1 MQPQH
6 QGQHQQSNEPTC
18 ITTVEPTIVDLSNK
32 MQPFKLQSVSG
43 THPELSTTVPSS
55 PKVKQD
61 IPSRDDQEMRRR
73 VNKRNIERRRR
84 ACISNK
90 LSALHSLAVSFVDEK
105 PQPRLHQRTEI
116 MDLLNQCVSVLQ
128 GLSKFVKSEP
138 ELQAKMRC
146 LELASVKRS
155 EQREGQRHG
164 TAFKSKKVHE
174 AIVKIEKG
182 NVSPC
187 TSTFT
192 PNGRYQ
198 ALTTSTPLVASPS
211 YPQRK
216 CPPTTPGM
224 KRDFADSGLDCFP
237 SLSSPKVIVSSSL
250 PTSSIS
256 LKTHFEEIQ
265 SKKRHCE
272 SSSPDIWRPY
282 RD

>member
-1 MQPQH
+1 
-6 QGQHQQSNEPTC
+6 
-18 ITTVEPTIVDLSNK
+18 
-32 MQPFKLQSVSG
+32 
-43 THPELSTTVPSS
+43 
-55 PKVKQD
+55 
-61 IPSRDDQEMRRR
+61 

-84 ACISNK
+84 ACISKK
-90 LSALHSLAVSFVDEK
+90 LSALHSLAVSFVNEK
-105 PQPRLHQRTEI
+105 SIALEPQPQLYQRTEI

-146 LELASVKRS
+146 LELASVKKL

-164 TAFKSKKVHE
+164 TAFKSKEKVHE
-174 AIVKIEKG
+174 AIVKIEKE
-182 NVSPC
+182 NVPPC

-192 PNGRYQ
+192 PDGRHQ

-211 YPQRK
+211 YPQQK
-216 CPPTTPGM
+216 LPPKTPGM
-224 KRDFADSGLDCFP
+224 KGDSADSGLDCFS
-237 SLSSPKVIVSSSL
+237 SLSSSKVIVASPL

-256 LKTHFEEIQ
+256 LKTHFGEIQ

-282 RD
+282 RN